1 VKTKPPLPPDKR
13 PLQDHY
19 DNWVFLKIQQ
29 EGDVL
34 ELRFDSKSAWGGAVT
49 VALAS
54 LIFGSLMFW
63 WTKHW
68 GCFAIMIPTALGIL
82 GMNWYKT
89 NHEDAAGDI
98 LRLHLQ
104 SGRVELP
111 RQRETF
117 ALNDVTLK
125 LQIYSLS
132 DDVGC
137 ELNLQST
144 KTGRRIPLTKTLGKD
159 SRILKLCEVL
169 AKYGLNF
176 QEEDLI
182 DFKRA

>member
-1 VKTKPPLPPDKR
+1 
-13 PLQDHY
+13 
-19 DNWVFLKIQQ
+19 
-29 EGDVL
+29 
-34 ELRFDSKSAWGGAVT
+34 
-49 VALAS
+49 
-54 LIFGSLMFW
+54 
-63 WTKHW
+63 
-68 GCFAIMIPTALGIL
+68 MIPTALGIL

-137 ELNLQST
+137 ELNLQSN